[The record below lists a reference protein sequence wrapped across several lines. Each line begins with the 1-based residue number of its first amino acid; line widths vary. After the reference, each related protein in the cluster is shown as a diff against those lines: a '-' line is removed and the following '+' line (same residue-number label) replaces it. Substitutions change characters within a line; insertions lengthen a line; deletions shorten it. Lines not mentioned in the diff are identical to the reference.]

1 MGYKSIYNA
10 EDKNEAALIVEAL
23 NSYGINSYTKTEGAL
38 DYLVI
43 KGGMSVFGEGIYVDE
58 ADEKKAKE
66 IAKQISQKGVVKSNR
81 LRNYRRI
88 EARAML
94 IILVLIFVYLIIN
107 FS

>member
-1 MGYKSIYNA
+1 MGYKKIYNA
-10 EDKNEAALIVEAL
+10 EDKNEATLIVEAL

-43 KGGMSVFGEGIYVDE
+43 KGGVSVFGESIYVDE

-66 IAKQISQKGVVKSNR
+66 IANEISKKGVLESNR

-88 EARAML
+88 EARATL
-94 IILVLIFVYLIIN
+94 IILALIMVYLIIS